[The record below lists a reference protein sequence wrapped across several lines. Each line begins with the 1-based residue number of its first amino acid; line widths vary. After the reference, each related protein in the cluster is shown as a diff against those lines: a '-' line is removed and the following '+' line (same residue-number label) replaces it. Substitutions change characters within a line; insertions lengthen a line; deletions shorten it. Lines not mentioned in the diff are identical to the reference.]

1 VPIRPADGIAG
12 WREIPEPE
20 GSPAI
25 ELLRKVIA
33 FMAFSKGST
42 GHQKTLSPHTA
53 LSVIV
58 PVYNSLQELTLC
70 LAALQQSAYEDFE
83 VIVVDDGS
91 SQPLEALVRS
101 YEFRYLKLAGPLG
114 PARARNRGV
123 EIARGHYVVFID
135 ADVCV
140 HKHTLERFAEAF
152 AASPELAAVLG
163 SYDEA
168 PWHTNFFS
176 QYKNLFHHY
185 VHQQGDG
192 ETGTFWSGCGAMRRD
207 VFLAFGGFDE
217 GRYRR
222 PAIEDIELGTLVKEA
237 GYRMILDRRI
247 QAKHLK
253 RWTFRSLVKS
263 DIFDRGI
270 PWIRLMWRSR
280 AAANTLNAAPAQRLS
295 VALAWLTLL
304 GLGLATVWPLA
315 GLIAALFAL
324 WVSLLNLDFYRYFL
338 TRRGLWFSLRVLPLH
353 WLYFWY
359 CGLSAV
365 IGTLVY
371 FITDRR
377 AAASS

>member
-1 VPIRPADGIAG
+1 
-12 WREIPEPE
+12 
-20 GSPAI
+20 
-25 ELLRKVIA
+25 
-33 FMAFSKGST
+33 MASSKGST
-42 GHQKTLSPHTA
+42 SREKSLAAHPA

-70 LAALQQSAYEDFE
+70 LAALHQSAYEDFE

-91 SQPLEALVRS
+91 SEPLEALVSS

-123 EIARGHYVVFID
+123 AIASGLYVVFID
-135 ADVCV
+135 ADVLV
-140 HKHTLERFAEAF
+140 HTDTLERFAEAF
-152 AASPELAAVLG
+152 AASPDLAAVLG

-185 VHQQGDG
+185 VHQGGDG

-217 GRYRR
+217 ARYRR
-222 PAIEDIELGTLVKEA
+222 PAIEDIELGTWVKEA
-237 GYRMILDRRI
+237 GHRVILDRRI

-253 RWTFRSLVKS
+253 RWTFWSLVKS

-270 PWIRLMWRSR
+270 PWIRLMWRSG
-280 AAANTLNAAPAQRLS
+280 ASANTLNVVPSQRLS
-295 VALAWLTLL
+295 VALAWLTALL
-304 GLGLATVWPLA
+304 LPLVPVWPFA
-315 GLIAALFAL
+315 GGIAALAAL
-324 WVSLLNLDFYRYFL
+324 GVSLLNLDFYRYFL
-338 TRRGLWFSLRVLPLH
+338 TRRGLWFTLRVLPLH
-353 WLYFWY
+353 WLYFCY
-359 CGLSAV
+359 CGISAV
-365 IGTLVY
+365 IGTLLY

-377 AAASS
+377 AASLS